1 MKMISPMLLH
11 HAEQD
16 FVLTDDWVLEI
27 KYDGV
32 RVIVDTTGP
41 EMVIYTRKG
50 HDTTL
55 QFPEVS
61 IPKGLLLDGE
71 IVGIT
76 PQGFHKLNWVQRRL
90 GVTDPTKILERTQR
104 FPITFVAFDHL
115 NNLSLNYE
123 NRMSE
128 LDKLGDVVTVSPR
141 HPAKDIDKLWDYIQ
155 KAHLEGLVAKRLD
168 SFYVEGQ
175 RSYQWRKIKHEK
187 PEYR

>member
-1 MKMISPMLLH
+1 MIDPMLLH

-16 FVLTDDWVLEI
+16 FVLTDDWILEI

-41 EMVIYTRKG
+41 DMVISTRKG
-50 HDTTL
+50 FDTTL

-61 IPKGLLLDGE
+61 IPKGLILDGE

-76 PQGFHKLNWVQRRL
+76 DTGYHKLNWVQRRL
-90 GVTDPTKILERTQR
+90 GVTNPAKILERTQR
-104 FPITFVAFDHL
+104 FPITFVAFDYL
-115 NNLSLNYE
+115 NDLSLNFE

-128 LDKLGDVVTVSPR
+128 LDKLADKVTLSPR
-141 HPAKDIDKLWDYIQ
+141 HPAWLIDKLWAYVQ
-155 KAHLEGLVAKRLD
+155 EQHLEGLVAKRLD

-175 RSYQWRKIKHEK
+175 RTYQWRKIKHEK
-187 PEYR
+187 PEYRSK